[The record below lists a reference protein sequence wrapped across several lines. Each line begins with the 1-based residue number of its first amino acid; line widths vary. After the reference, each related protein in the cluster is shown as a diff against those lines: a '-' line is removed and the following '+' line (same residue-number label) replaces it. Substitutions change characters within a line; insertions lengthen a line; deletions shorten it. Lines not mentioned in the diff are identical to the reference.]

1 MLLGWPKTNRMCCC
15 SVVLLTSFV
24 TPLHATSNEE
34 PMPDMAL
41 LEYLAELVEVD
52 GKLVGPMEMAEKLEK
67 DKNENN
73 NEQTKTAQEDRV
85 IKREDKE
92 HD

>member
-1 MLLGWPKTNRMCCC
+1 
-15 SVVLLTSFV
+15 
-24 TPLHATSNEE
+24 
-34 PMPDMAL
+34 MAL

-52 GKLVGPMEMAEKLEK
+52 GELVGPMDMAEKLEK

-73 NEQTKTAQEDRV
+73 DEQKKPARKDKI

>member
-1 MLLGWPKTNRMCCC
+1 M
-15 SVVLLTSFV
+15 

>member
-1 MLLGWPKTNRMCCC
+1 MLPGWPKTNRMCCC

-24 TPLHATSNEE
+24 TPLHATPNEE

-52 GKLVGPMEMAEKLEK
+52 GELVGPMDMAEKLEK

-73 NEQTKTAQEDRV
+73 DEQKQPAQKDRT